1 MMNPFPTPARR
12 GLMQLAALGAIVL
25 LGACTARHGPAR
37 AARIGMPNPASAYC
51 QHLGGRLELRTSPQ
65 GTSGWCHLP
74 DGSVM
79 EEWAL
84 FRRDH
89 SAGRP

>member
-1 MMNPFPTPARR
+1 MNPFSTPGRSA
-12 GLMQLAALGAIVL
+12 LMRFATLGAIVV
-25 LGACTARHGPAR
+25 LGACTARHGPAQ

-51 QHLGGRLELRTSPQ
+51 QHVGGRLEMRTSPQ
-65 GTSGWCHLP
+65 GTTGWCHLP
-74 DGSVM
+74 DGTVM

-89 SAGRP
+89 SAPPQ